1 MDKEPAAVAAKRVL
15 LIEDDPRDA
24 ELACIW
30 LERAGI
36 PIDARIVA
44 AAAEVERALDEE
56 TFELVLSDFQL
67 PGFSG
72 EEALRIVRQRDAHT
86 PFIFMSGMLGEENA
100 VEMLKQGATDYV
112 LKQRPER
119 LPLVITR
126 ALTEAGERRQREHAE
141 HRLRESERHFSQ
153 LIDALKDYS
162 VATLDREGRI
172 QSWNAASENIFG
184 YTAAEIIGQ
193 RIALFFEQSG
203 REALARSE
211 LEGALSGES
220 HVDERWL
227 RRRDGSRFH
236 ASIVT
241 TSIVGEDGTLRG
253 FSRIVRDTTDSRIAA
268 DLLQSAKEQAESAN
282 LAKDRFLA
290 VLSHELRNP
299 LSPIA
304 AAAQF
309 LHMQDLPADARECVA
324 VIKRNV
330 ELESRLIDDLLD
342 ISRIVND
349 KLPLSLEDVELVA
362 LASGVV
368 DAFLTDADSRRIDLQ
383 FESLERRVFVHGDPA
398 RLQQIIW
405 NLVKNALKFTTARG
419 RVTVRI
425 DTPDPQHC
433 TITVADTGIGIHA
446 DALQRIFNAFDQGDI
461 STQADRS
468 GLGLGLA
475 IANSLAQKHGGTLT
489 VHSDGVGRG
498 ACFTLTLKRQVT
510 QEASKYGSPFD
521 LALETPQSGAPHSMR
536 ILVVE
541 DNVDSSATLQALLD
555 RIGHDVS
562 VAGSVNEARALLAD
576 RTFDVLLSD
585 MGLPDGDGIDVLRYF
600 RANGSGIAIALTG
613 YGMYDDVERCLAAG
627 FTEHMTKPLNFDR
640 LRAAL
645 NGTAPRSTTP

>member
-1 MDKEPAAVAAKRVL
+1 MRNQPDAIASRRVL

-24 ELACIW
+24 ELACIR

-36 PIDARIVA
+36 PVDARLVA
-44 AAAEVERALDEE
+44 SAEEVERALYEE
-56 TFELVLSDFQL
+56 SFDLILSDFQL

-72 EEALRIVRQRDAHT
+72 EEALRIVRRRDAHT

-112 LKQRPER
+112 LKQRLER
-119 LPLVITR
+119 LPLVVTR
-126 ALTEAGERRQREHAE
+126 ALTEASERTQRALAE
-141 HRLRESERHFSQ
+141 NRLRESERHFSQ

-162 VATLDREGRI
+162 VATLDRDGCI
-172 QSWNAASENIFG
+172 QSWNTASESIFG
-184 YTAAEIIGQ
+184 YANADIIGE
-193 RIALFFEQSG
+193 RISLFFEQEEG
-203 REALARSE
+203 DELTRSE
-211 LEGALSGES
+211 LENALRRES

-241 TSIVGEDGTLRG
+241 TCIVGDDGAPRG

-268 DLLQSAKEQAESAN
+268 DLLQSAKEQAEHAN
-282 LAKDRFLA
+282 RAKDRFLA

-309 LHMQDLPADARECVA
+309 LQMQDLPRAAQDCVA

-349 KLPLSLEDVELVA
+349 KLALSFEDVELVA
-362 LASGVV
+362 LVGGVV
-368 DAFLTDADSRRIDLQ
+368 DAFRTEADHRGID
-383 FESLERRVFVHGDPA
+383 FELEPLAQHAFVHGDPA

-405 NLVKNALKFTTARG
+405 NLVKNALKFTPARG

-425 DTPDPQHC
+425 EAPDPHC
-433 TITVADTGIGIHA
+433 YTVTVADTGIGIHTS
-446 DALQRIFNAFDQGDI
+446 ALRRIFDAFDQGDNAA
-461 STQADRS
+461 QADRS

-498 ACFTLTLKRQVT
+498 ACFALTLNRQVVRD
-510 QEASKYGSPFD
+510 ASDGG
-521 LALETPQSGAPHSMR
+521 QRVVVAPAAAHSMR

-541 DNVDSSATLQALLD
+541 DNVDSGATLQALLGQV
-555 RIGHDVS
+555 GHDVS
-562 VAGSVNEARALLAD
+562 VARSVAEARALLA
-576 RTFDVLLSD
+576 RQTFDVLLSD
-585 MGLPDGDGIDVLRYF
+585 MGLPDGDGIDVLRHF
-600 RANGSGIAIALTG
+600 RANGNGIAIALTG

-627 FTEHMTKPLNFDR
+627 FAEHMTKPLNFDR
-640 LRAAL
+640 LNVIL
-645 NGTAPRSTTP
+645 HSNPVQQSITQ